1 MTASPSES
9 TVSSP
14 LIIKS
19 ASFVKSAVRPAH
31 YPPSDRPEVAFA
43 GRSNVGKSSLINCLV
58 QRKKLVRTS
67 RTPGQTQTINFFD
80 VNETFYF
87 VDLPGYGFARVPQEV
102 KQQWGPMMRSYLGG
116 RSSLAG
122 VVHILDIRHPPTA
135 DDLNLWGWLR
145 EQDITA
151 LAVLT
156 KADKVPRG
164 GWQAAIER
172 TSHALGIGS
181 DDIVVFSAADGLG
194 RRVLLAKLAA
204 WLGLP
209 VS

>member
-1 MTASPSES
+1 MTASPSEATIS
-9 TVSSP
+9 VP
-14 LIIKS
+14 LVIKS
-19 ASFVKSAVRPAH
+19 VRFVKSAVRSGH
-31 YPPSDRPEVAFA
+31 YPPNDRPEVAFA

-67 RTPGQTQTINFFD
+67 RTPGQTQTINFFS
-80 VNETFYF
+80 VNEAFHF

-102 KQQWGPMMRSYLGG
+102 RQQWGPMMRSYLGG
-116 RSSLAG
+116 RSSLVG

-145 EQDITA
+145 EEGITA

-156 KADKVPRG
+156 KADKIPRG

-172 TSHALGIGS
+172 TARALGAAS
-181 DDIVVFSAADGLG
+181 EEIVVFSAADGHG
-194 RRVLLAKLAA
+194 RQALLTKLAA
-204 WLGLP
+204 WMNLP
-209 VS
+209 AS